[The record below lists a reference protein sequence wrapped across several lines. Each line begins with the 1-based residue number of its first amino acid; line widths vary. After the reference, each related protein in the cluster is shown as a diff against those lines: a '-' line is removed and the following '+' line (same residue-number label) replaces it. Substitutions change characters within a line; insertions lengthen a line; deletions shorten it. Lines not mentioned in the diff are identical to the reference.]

1 MSTIYDNM
9 GNGSEDKSAL
19 DEVFGR
25 SANKYEEPV
34 VIKNAG
40 PEMPVQEVIETS
52 PSDLREYRQQIDT
65 AKKALNLV
73 DDVVLKS
80 YLKRLDSMDIAS
92 MPEAEGVDSCIV
104 LFKINRMVYEEDE
117 FATDKFISA
126 ISSMSFA
133 DCSVFLV
140 IDGYRDKTDFY
151 LGVKNN
157 DPKRTTASVADTF
170 KSSLVGQFPGIDI
183 EDCSIVEKGKKSSL
197 QEQVLRRISNASSLS
212 SYVGI
217 PAFKDED
224 GKYDNKNYVQGT
236 EKLAQ
241 AMQGKRYT
249 AIILASNLTTDVVT
263 EIRNGYETIYSQLSP
278 MSTQQLA
285 YSTNESLANAI
296 NRSKGVTQGKTKTQ
310 TIGESYTNGTSNSH
324 SKSDSETK
332 KSKIAVGSSV
342 LGGFLAAVGTGLRI
356 TDAGA
361 AIGLPLMAAGGAMS
375 AFGAAGKSKTSGTT
389 DTYGTS
395 QSDTENRSMSDAES
409 HSETFTDSLGKTA
422 TIGSSKN
429 YTLTIHNKH
438 IEELMKRIDQELE
451 RISMSEST
459 GLWSVASYFFSYD
472 NDFASAESASTIFKS
487 IMQGEE
493 SGVETSAI
501 NSWIDNSQKM
511 KMLTNSVCH
520 LSHPVFRNNLT
531 VNGENIKVEN
541 SSLLSSK
548 ELAMLL
554 SLPHKSVPGFPVV
567 EHVSLA
573 KEVIRNNESLMKRE
587 VSLGCIFDLGKA
599 YTENRVKLDVKSL
612 TQHVFVT
619 GSTGCGKSETIY
631 KLINE
636 TKQVGTKFLVIE
648 PAKGEYKN
656 VFGDVNV
663 FGTNPLIMPLL
674 RINPFSFPAGVH
686 VLEHIDR
693 LTEIFNV
700 CWPMYSAMPAVLK
713 KAMLD
718 AYESCGWDLRLSV
731 NRLSQGEDVYPSFL
745 DLFLSLEK
753 VITES
758 AYSEEVKSNYSGAL
772 LTRVESLTNG
782 LNGEIF
788 SVNELSNMVLFD
800 ENCIIDLSRVG
811 SQETKS
817 LIMGILIMR
826 LSEYRM
832 TGANTPNSAL
842 KHLTVLEEAHN
853 ILKRVST
860 EQSQEGSNMAGKSV
874 EMITN
879 AIAEMRTYG
888 EGFVIVDQSPT
899 SVDKAAI
906 KNTNTKIVMRLPD
919 EDDRKVSGKAA
930 GMNDKQIDEIAKL
943 PTGVAVVYQN
953 DWVSPV
959 LCKIDRMEDSRVI
972 FNEQKDSI
980 LELNSENDIKNII
993 EFLLAGQTENTQK
1006 AFDVIQ
1012 IEKSVR
1018 AFYMPSKVRMALLDT
1033 IEEYKRNNN
1042 TSLWNSVS
1050 IYDLSSL
1057 LTDLLGIRKEF
1068 GKCVKQYYQSKELNK
1083 KLTDLVKTRV
1093 PLDYVSCRYCL
1104 KCLFADFSLHSSAN
1118 KKMAEE
1124 WLINNSKWLNLIF
1137 DKDEYGI

>member
-9 GNGSEDKSAL
+9 GNDSEDKSAL

-40 PEMPVQEVIETS
+40 PEMPVQKVLETS
-52 PSDLREYRQQIDT
+52 PSDLCEYRQQIDM
-65 AKKALNLV
+65 AKNALNLV
-73 DDVVLKS
+73 DDIVLKS

-92 MPEAEGVDSCIV
+92 MPEAEGVDSSIV

-170 KSSLVGQFPGIDI
+170 KSSLMGQFPGIDI

-310 TIGESYTNGTSNSH
+310 TIGESHTNGTSNSH

-342 LGGFLAAVGTGLRI
+342 LGGVLAAVGTGLTI
-356 TDAGA
+356 TGAGA

-375 AFGAAGKSKTSGTT
+375 AVGAAGKSKTSGTT

-520 LSHPVFRNNLT
+520 LSHPVFWNNLT

-674 RINPFSFPAGVH
+674 RINPFSFPTGVH

-731 NRLSQGEDVYPSFL
+731 NRLSRGEDVYPSFL

-959 LCKIDRMEDSRVI
+959 LCKIDRMENSRVI

-980 LELNSENDIKNII
+980 LELNSENDINYII

-1006 AFDVIQ
+1006 AFDIIQ

-1018 AFYMPSKVRMALLDT
+1018 AFNMPSKVRMALLDT
-1033 IEEYKRNNN
+1033 IEEYKKNNYI
-1042 TSLWNSVS
+1042 SLWNSVS

-1068 GKCVKQYYQSKELNK
+1068 EKCVRQYCQSKELNK

-1124 WLINNSKWLNLIF
+1124 WLINNSK
-1137 DKDEYGI
+1137 

>member
-40 PEMPVQEVIETS
+40 PEMPVQKVLETS
-52 PSDLREYRQQIDT
+52 PSDLCEYRQQIDM
-65 AKKALNLV
+65 AKNALNLV

-92 MPEAEGVDSCIV
+92 MPEAEGVDSSIV

-183 EDCSIVEKGKKSSL
+183 DDCSIVEKGKKSSL

-310 TIGESYTNGTSNSH
+310 TIGESHTNGTSNSH

-342 LGGFLAAVGTGLRI
+342 LGGVLAAVGTGLTI
-356 TDAGA
+356 TGAGA

-375 AFGAAGKSKTSGTT
+375 AVGAAGKSKTSGTT

-520 LSHPVFRNNLT
+520 LSHPVFWNNLT

-599 YTENRVKLDVKSL
+599 YIENRVKLDVKSL

-674 RINPFSFPAGVH
+674 RINPFSFPTGVH

-1057 LTDLLGIRKEF
+1057 LADLLGIRKEF

-1124 WLINNSKWLNLIF
+1124 WLINNSK
-1137 DKDEYGI
+1137 

>member
-9 GNGSEDKSAL
+9 GNGSEDKPAL

-40 PEMPVQEVIETS
+40 PEMPVQKVIETS

-65 AKKALNLV
+65 AKNALNLV

-92 MPEAEGVDSCIV
+92 MPEAEGVDSSIV

-183 EDCSIVEKGKKSSL
+183 DDCSIVEKGKKSSL

-310 TIGESYTNGTSNSH
+310 TIGESHTNGTSNSH

-342 LGGFLAAVGTGLRI
+342 LGGVLAAVGTGLTI
-356 TDAGA
+356 TGAGA

-375 AFGAAGKSKTSGTT
+375 AVGAAGKSKTSGTT

-520 LSHPVFRNNLT
+520 LSHPVFWNNLT

-636 TKQVGTKFLVIE
+636 TKQVGAKFLVIE

-674 RINPFSFPAGVH
+674 RINPFSFPTGVH

-731 NRLSQGEDVYPSFL
+731 NRLSRGEDVYPSFL

-959 LCKIDRMEDSRVI
+959 LCKIDRMENSRVI

-980 LELNSENDIKNII
+980 LELNSENDINYII

-1006 AFDVIQ
+1006 AFDIIQ

-1018 AFYMPSKVRMALLDT
+1018 AFNMPSKVRMALLDT
-1033 IEEYKRNNN
+1033 IEEYKKNNHI
-1042 TSLWNSVS
+1042 SLWNSVS

-1068 GKCVKQYYQSKELNK
+1068 EKCVRQYCQSKELNK

-1124 WLINNSKWLNLIF
+1124 WLINNSK
-1137 DKDEYGI
+1137 

>member
-25 SANKYEEPV
+25 SADKYEE
-34 VIKNAG
+34 IKNAG
-40 PEMPVQEVIETS
+40 PEMPVQKVIETS

-65 AKKALNLV
+65 AKNALNLV

-92 MPEAEGVDSCIV
+92 MPEAEGVDYSIV

-183 EDCSIVEKGKKSSL
+183 DDCSIVEKGKKSSL

-278 MSTQQLA
+278 MSMQQLA

-310 TIGESYTNGTSNSH
+310 TIGESHTNGTSNSH

-342 LGGFLAAVGTGLRI
+342 LGVFLAAVGTGLTI
-356 TDAGA
+356 TGAGA
-361 AIGLPLMAAGGAMS
+361 AIGLPLVAAGGAMS
-375 AFGAAGKSKTSGTT
+375 AAGAAGKSKTSGTT

-472 NDFASAESASTIFKS
+472 NDFASAESAATIFKS

-511 KMLTNSVCH
+511 KMLTSSVCH

-587 VSLGCIFDLGKA
+587 VSLGCIYDLGKA

-674 RINPFSFPAGVH
+674 RINPFSFPTGVH

-731 NRLSQGEDVYPSFL
+731 NRLSRGEDVYPSFL

-788 SVNELSNMVLFD
+788 SVNELSNKVLFD

-832 TGANTPNSAL
+832 TGAITPNSAL

-959 LCKIDRMEDSRVI
+959 LCKIDRMENSRVI

-980 LELNSENDIKNII
+980 LELNSENDINYII
-993 EFLLAGQTENTQK
+993 EFLLAGQTENTQN

-1018 AFYMPSKVRMALLDT
+1018 AFNMPSKVRMALLDT
-1033 IEEYKRNNN
+1033 IEEYKKNNHI
-1042 TSLWNSVS
+1042 SLWNSVS

-1068 GKCVKQYYQSKELNK
+1068 EKCVRQYCQSKELNK

-1104 KCLFADFSLHSSAN
+1104 KCLFADFSLHTSAN
-1118 KKMAEE
+1118 KKIAEE
-1124 WLINNSKWLNLIF
+1124 WLINNSK
-1137 DKDEYGI
+1137 

>member
-40 PEMPVQEVIETS
+40 PEMPVQKVLETS
-52 PSDLREYRQQIDT
+52 PSDLCEYRQQIDM
-65 AKKALNLV
+65 AKNALNLV

-92 MPEAEGVDSCIV
+92 MPEAEGVDSSIV

-151 LGVKNN
+151 MGVKNN
-157 DPKRTTASVADTF
+157 DSKRTTVSVADTF

-183 EDCSIVEKGKKSSL
+183 EDCSIIDRGKNSSL

-278 MSTQQLA
+278 MATQQLA

-310 TIGESYTNGTSNSH
+310 TIGESHTNGTSSSH
-324 SKSDSETK
+324 GKSDSVTK
-332 KSKIAVGSSV
+332 KSKTAVGCSV
-342 LGGFLAAVGTGLRI
+342 LGGVLSAVGLGLSATG
-356 TDAGA
+356 AGT
-361 AIGLPLMAAGGAMS
+361 AIGIPLMAAGGVMS
-375 AFGAAGKSKTSGTT
+375 AVGATGKSKTSGTT

-520 LSHPVFRNNLT
+520 LSHPVFWNNLT
-531 VNGENIKVEN
+531 VNSENIKVEN

-674 RINPFSFPAGVH
+674 RINPFSFPTGVH

-731 NRLSQGEDVYPSFL
+731 NRLSRGEDVYPSFL

-959 LCKIDRMEDSRVI
+959 LCKIDRMENSRVI

-980 LELNSENDIKNII
+980 LELNSENDINYII

-1006 AFDVIQ
+1006 AFDIIQ

-1018 AFYMPSKVRMALLDT
+1018 AFNMPSKVRMALLDT
-1033 IEEYKRNNN
+1033 IEEYKKNNHI
-1042 TSLWNSVS
+1042 SLWNSVS

-1068 GKCVKQYYQSKELNK
+1068 EKCVRQYCQSKELNK

-1124 WLINNSKWLNLIF
+1124 WLINNSK
-1137 DKDEYGI
+1137 

>member
-9 GNGSEDKSAL
+9 GNDSEDKSAL

-40 PEMPVQEVIETS
+40 PEMPVQKVLETS
-52 PSDLREYRQQIDT
+52 PSDLCEYRQQIDM
-65 AKKALNLV
+65 AKNALNLV

-92 MPEAEGVDSCIV
+92 MPEAEGVDSSIV

-170 KSSLVGQFPGIDI
+170 KSSLMGQFPGIDI

-310 TIGESYTNGTSNSH
+310 TIGESHTNGTSNSH

-342 LGGFLAAVGTGLRI
+342 LGGVLAAVGTGLTI
-356 TDAGA
+356 TGAGA

-375 AFGAAGKSKTSGTT
+375 AVGAAGKSKTSGTT

-520 LSHPVFRNNLT
+520 LSHPVFWNNLT

-674 RINPFSFPAGVH
+674 RINPFSFPTGVH

-731 NRLSQGEDVYPSFL
+731 NRLSRGEDVYPSFL

-788 SVNELSNMVLFD
+788 SVNELSNIVLFD

-959 LCKIDRMEDSRVI
+959 LCKIDRMENSRVI

-980 LELNSENDIKNII
+980 LELNSENDINYII

-1006 AFDVIQ
+1006 AFDIIQ

-1018 AFYMPSKVRMALLDT
+1018 AFNMPSKVRMALLDT
-1033 IEEYKRNNN
+1033 IEEYKKNNYI
-1042 TSLWNSVS
+1042 SLWNSVS

-1068 GKCVKQYYQSKELNK
+1068 EKCVRQYCQSKELNK

-1124 WLINNSKWLNLIF
+1124 WLINNSK
-1137 DKDEYGI
+1137 

>member
-9 GNGSEDKSAL
+9 GNDSEDKSAL

-40 PEMPVQEVIETS
+40 PEMPVQKVLETS
-52 PSDLREYRQQIDT
+52 PSDLCEYRQQIDM
-65 AKKALNLV
+65 AKNALNLV

-92 MPEAEGVDSCIV
+92 MPEAEGVDSSIV

-170 KSSLVGQFPGIDI
+170 KSSLMGQFPGIDI

-310 TIGESYTNGTSNSH
+310 TIGESHTNGTSNSH

-342 LGGFLAAVGTGLRI
+342 LGGVLAAVGTRLTI
-356 TDAGA
+356 TGAGA

-375 AFGAAGKSKTSGTT
+375 AVGAAGKSKTSGTT

-520 LSHPVFRNNLT
+520 LSHPVFWNNLT

-674 RINPFSFPAGVH
+674 RINPFSFPTGVH

-731 NRLSQGEDVYPSFL
+731 NRLSRGEDVYPSFL

-959 LCKIDRMEDSRVI
+959 LCKIDRMENSRVI

-980 LELNSENDIKNII
+980 LELNSENDINYII

-1006 AFDVIQ
+1006 AFDIIQ

-1018 AFYMPSKVRMALLDT
+1018 AFNMPSKVRMALLDT
-1033 IEEYKRNNN
+1033 IEEYKKNNYI
-1042 TSLWNSVS
+1042 SLWNSVS

-1068 GKCVKQYYQSKELNK
+1068 EKCVRQYCQSKELNK

-1104 KCLFADFSLHSSAN
+1104 KCLF
-1118 KKMAEE
+1118 
-1124 WLINNSKWLNLIF
+1124 
-1137 DKDEYGI
+1137 

>member
-9 GNGSEDKSAL
+9 GNGSEDKYAL

-40 PEMPVQEVIETS
+40 PEMPVQKVLETS
-52 PSDLREYRQQIDT
+52 PSDLCEYRQQIDM
-65 AKKALNLV
+65 AKNALNLV

-92 MPEAEGVDSCIV
+92 MPEAEGVDSSIV

-183 EDCSIVEKGKKSSL
+183 DDCSIVEKGKKSSL

-285 YSTNESLANAI
+285 YSTNESLANAF

-310 TIGESYTNGTSNSH
+310 TIGESHTNGTSNSH

-342 LGGFLAAVGTGLRI
+342 LGGVLAAVGTGLTI
-356 TDAGA
+356 TGAGA

-375 AFGAAGKSKTSGTT
+375 AVGAAGKSKTSGTT

-520 LSHPVFRNNLT
+520 LSHPVFWNNLT

-674 RINPFSFPAGVH
+674 RINPFSFPTGVH

-718 AYESCGWDLRLSV
+718 AYESCGWNLRLSV
-731 NRLSQGEDVYPSFL
+731 NRLSRGEDVYPSFL

-758 AYSEEVKSNYSGAL
+758 AYSEEVKSNYAGAL

-959 LCKIDRMEDSRVI
+959 LCKIDRMENSRVI

-980 LELNSENDIKNII
+980 LELNSENDINYII

-1006 AFDVIQ
+1006 AFDIIQ

-1018 AFYMPSKVRMALLDT
+1018 AFNMPSKVRMALLDT
-1033 IEEYKRNNN
+1033 IEEYKKNNHI
-1042 TSLWNSVS
+1042 SLWNSVS

-1068 GKCVKQYYQSKELNK
+1068 EKCVRQYCQSKELNK

-1124 WLINNSKWLNLIF
+1124 WLINNSK
-1137 DKDEYGI
+1137 

>member
-25 SANKYEEPV
+25 SADKYEE
-34 VIKNAG
+34 IKNAG
-40 PEMPVQEVIETS
+40 PEMPVQQVIETS

-65 AKKALNLV
+65 AKNALNLV

-80 YLKRLDSMDIAS
+80 YLKRLDSMDIVS
-92 MPEAEGVDSCIV
+92 MPKAEGVDYSIV

-183 EDCSIVEKGKKSSL
+183 DDCSIVEKGKKSSL

-278 MSTQQLA
+278 MATQQLA

-310 TIGESYTNGTSNSH
+310 TIGESHTNGTSNSH

-342 LGGFLAAVGTGLRI
+342 LGGVLAAVGTGLTI
-356 TDAGA
+356 TGAGA
-361 AIGLPLMAAGGAMS
+361 AIGIPLMAAGGAMS
-375 AFGAAGKSKTSGTT
+375 AVSAAGKSKTSGTT

-472 NDFASAESASTIFKS
+472 NDFASAESAATIFKS

-501 NSWIDNSQKM
+501 NSWIDNSQKV
-511 KMLTNSVCH
+511 KMLTNSVCR
-520 LSHPVFRNNLT
+520 LSHPVFTNNLT
-531 VNGENIKVEN
+531 VNGESIMVEN

-573 KEVIRNNESLMKRE
+573 KEVIRNNESVMKRE
-587 VSLGCIFDLGKA
+587 VSLGCIFDLGKVH
-599 YTENRVKLDVKSL
+599 TENHVKLDVKSL

-674 RINPFSFPAGVH
+674 RINPFSFPTGVH

-959 LCKIDRMEDSRVI
+959 LCKIDRMENSRVI

-980 LELNSENDIKNII
+980 LELNSENDINYII

-1006 AFDVIQ
+1006 AFDIIQ

-1018 AFYMPSKVRMALLDT
+1018 AFNMPSKVRMALLDT
-1033 IEEYKRNNN
+1033 IEEYKKNNHI
-1042 TSLWNSVS
+1042 SLWNSVS

-1068 GKCVKQYYQSKELNK
+1068 EKCVRQYCQSKELNK
-1083 KLTDLVKTRV
+1083 KLIDLVKTRV

-1124 WLINNSKWLNLIF
+1124 WLINNSK
-1137 DKDEYGI
+1137 

>member
-40 PEMPVQEVIETS
+40 SEMPVQKVIETS

-65 AKKALNLV
+65 AKNALNLV
-73 DDVVLKS
+73 DDVVFKS

-92 MPEAEGVDSCIV
+92 MPEAEGVDSSIV

-151 LGVKNN
+151 FGVKNN

-170 KSSLVGQFPGIDI
+170 KSSLVGQFPGINID
-183 EDCSIVEKGKKSSL
+183 DCSIVEKGKKSSL

-278 MSTQQLA
+278 MATQQLA

-310 TIGESYTNGTSNSH
+310 TIGESHTNGTSSSH

-332 KSKIAVGSSV
+332 KSKTAVGCSV
-342 LGGFLAAVGTGLRI
+342 LGGVLSAVGFGLSATG
-356 TDAGA
+356 AGA
-361 AIGLPLMAAGGAMS
+361 AIGIPLMAACGAMS
-375 AFGAAGKSKTSGTT
+375 TVGATGKSKTSGTT

-395 QSDTENRSMSDAES
+395 QSDTENRSTSDAES

-472 NDFASAESASTIFKS
+472 NDFASAESAATIFKS

-501 NSWIDNSQKM
+501 NSWIDNSQNVK
-511 KMLTNSVCH
+511 KLTNSVCH

-573 KEVIRNNESLMKRE
+573 KEVIRNNENVMKRE
-587 VSLGCIFDLGKA
+587 VSLGCIFDLGKVH
-599 YTENRVKLDVKSL
+599 TENHVKLDVKSL

-636 TKQVGTKFLVIE
+636 TKQVGAKFLVIE

-674 RINPFSFPAGVH
+674 RINPFSFPTGVH

-959 LCKIDRMEDSRVI
+959 LCKIDRMEGSRVI

-1018 AFYMPSKVRMALLDT
+1018 AFNMPSKVRMALLDT
-1033 IEEYKRNNN
+1033 IEEYKKNNN
-1042 TSLWNSVS
+1042 ISLWNSVS

-1057 LTDLLGIRKEF
+1057 LTELLDIRKEF
-1068 GKCVKQYYQSKELNK
+1068 EKCVRQYSQSKELNK

-1124 WLINNSKWLNLIF
+1124 WLINNSK
-1137 DKDEYGI
+1137 

>member
-9 GNGSEDKSAL
+9 GNDSEDKFAL

-40 PEMPVQEVIETS
+40 PEMPVQKVIETS
-52 PSDLREYRQQIDT
+52 PSDLCEYRQQIDM
-65 AKKALNLV
+65 AKNALNLV

-92 MPEAEGVDSCIV
+92 MPEAEGVDSSIV

-170 KSSLVGQFPGIDI
+170 KSSLMGQFPGIDI

-310 TIGESYTNGTSNSH
+310 TIGESHTNGTSNSH

-342 LGGFLAAVGTGLRI
+342 LGGVLAAVGTGLTI
-356 TDAGA
+356 TGAGA

-375 AFGAAGKSKTSGTT
+375 AVGAAGKSKTSGTT

-409 HSETFTDSLGKTA
+409 HSETFTDLLGKTA

-520 LSHPVFRNNLT
+520 LSHPVFWNNLT

-674 RINPFSFPAGVH
+674 RINPFSFPTGVH

-731 NRLSQGEDVYPSFL
+731 NRLSRGEDVYPSFL

-959 LCKIDRMEDSRVI
+959 LCKIDRMENSRVI

-980 LELNSENDIKNII
+980 LELNSENDINYII

-1006 AFDVIQ
+1006 AFDIIQ

-1018 AFYMPSKVRMALLDT
+1018 AFNMPSKVRMALLDT
-1033 IEEYKRNNN
+1033 IEEYKKNNYI
-1042 TSLWNSVS
+1042 SLWNSVS

-1068 GKCVKQYYQSKELNK
+1068 EKCVRQYCQSKELNK

-1124 WLINNSKWLNLIF
+1124 WLINNSK
-1137 DKDEYGI
+1137 

>member
-65 AKKALNLV
+65 AKKTLNLV

-92 MPEAEGVDSCIV
+92 MPEAEGVGSSIV

-183 EDCSIVEKGKKSSL
+183 ENCSIVEKGKKSSL

-217 PAFKDED
+217 PAYKDED

-241 AMQGKRYT
+241 AMLGKRYT

-310 TIGESYTNGTSNSH
+310 TIGESHTNGTSNSH

-332 KSKIAVGSSV
+332 KSKTAVGCSV
-342 LGGFLAAVGTGLRI
+342 LGGVLSVVGLGLSATG
-356 TDAGA
+356 AGA
-361 AIGLPLMAAGGAMS
+361 AIGIPLMAAGGAMS
-375 AFGAAGKSKTSGTT
+375 AVGATGKSKTSGTT

-451 RISMSEST
+451 RISISEST

-472 NDFASAESASTIFKS
+472 NDFASAESAATIFKS

-674 RINPFSFPAGVH
+674 RINPFSFPTGVH

-731 NRLSQGEDVYPSFL
+731 NRLSRGEDVYPSFL

-930 GMNDKQIDEIAKL
+930 GMNDKQIAEIAKL

-959 LCKIDRMEDSRVI
+959 LCKIDRMENSRVI

-980 LELNSENDIKNII
+980 LELNSENDINYII

-1006 AFDVIQ
+1006 AFDIIQ

-1018 AFYMPSKVRMALLDT
+1018 AFNMPSKVRMALLDT
-1033 IEEYKRNNN
+1033 IEEYKKNNHI
-1042 TSLWNSVS
+1042 SLWNSVS

-1068 GKCVKQYYQSKELNK
+1068 EKCVRQYCQSKELNK

-1124 WLINNSKWLNLIF
+1124 WLINNSK
-1137 DKDEYGI
+1137 

>member
-9 GNGSEDKSAL
+9 GNGSEDKFAL

-40 PEMPVQEVIETS
+40 SEMPVQKVIETS

-65 AKKALNLV
+65 AKNALNLV

-92 MPEAEGVDSCIV
+92 MPEAEGVDSSIV

-183 EDCSIVEKGKKSSL
+183 DDCSIVEKGKKSSL

-310 TIGESYTNGTSNSH
+310 TIGESHTNGTSNSH

-342 LGGFLAAVGTGLRI
+342 LGGVLAAVGTGLTI
-356 TDAGA
+356 TGAGA

-375 AFGAAGKSKTSGTT
+375 AVGAAGKSKTSGTT

-520 LSHPVFRNNLT
+520 LSHPVFWNNLT

-573 KEVIRNNESLMKRE
+573 KEVIRNNESVMKRE
-587 VSLGCIFDLGKA
+587 VSLGCIFDLGKVHI
-599 YTENRVKLDVKSL
+599 ENHVKLDVKSL

-636 TKQVGTKFLVIE
+636 TKQVGAKFLVIE

-674 RINPFSFPAGVH
+674 RINPFSFPTGVH

-959 LCKIDRMEDSRVI
+959 LCKIDRMEGSRVI

-1018 AFYMPSKVRMALLDT
+1018 AFNMPSKVRMALLDT
-1033 IEEYKRNNN
+1033 IEEYKKNNN
-1042 TSLWNSVS
+1042 ISLWNSVS

-1057 LTDLLGIRKEF
+1057 LTELLDIRKEF
-1068 GKCVKQYYQSKELNK
+1068 EKCVRQYSQSKELNK

-1118 KKMAEE
+1118 KKIAEE
-1124 WLINNSKWLNLIF
+1124 WLINNSK
-1137 DKDEYGI
+1137 

>member
-1 MSTIYDNM
+1 
-9 GNGSEDKSAL
+9 
-19 DEVFGR
+19 
-25 SANKYEEPV
+25 
-34 VIKNAG
+34 
-40 PEMPVQEVIETS
+40 
-52 PSDLREYRQQIDT
+52 
-65 AKKALNLV
+65 
-73 DDVVLKS
+73 
-80 YLKRLDSMDIAS
+80 
-92 MPEAEGVDSCIV
+92 
-104 LFKINRMVYEEDE
+104 
-117 FATDKFISA
+117 
-126 ISSMSFA
+126 
-133 DCSVFLV
+133 
-140 IDGYRDKTDFY
+140 
-151 LGVKNN
+151 
-157 DPKRTTASVADTF
+157 
-170 KSSLVGQFPGIDI
+170 
-183 EDCSIVEKGKKSSL
+183 
-197 QEQVLRRISNASSLS
+197 
-212 SYVGI
+212 
-217 PAFKDED
+217 
-224 GKYDNKNYVQGT
+224 
-236 EKLAQ
+236 
-241 AMQGKRYT
+241 
-249 AIILASNLTTDVVT
+249 
-263 EIRNGYETIYSQLSP
+263 
-278 MSTQQLA
+278 
-285 YSTNESLANAI
+285 
-296 NRSKGVTQGKTKTQ
+296 
-310 TIGESYTNGTSNSH
+310 
-324 SKSDSETK
+324 
-332 KSKIAVGSSV
+332 
-342 LGGFLAAVGTGLRI
+342 
-356 TDAGA
+356 
-361 AIGLPLMAAGGAMS
+361 
-375 AFGAAGKSKTSGTT
+375 
-389 DTYGTS
+389 
-395 QSDTENRSMSDAES
+395 MSDAES

-511 KMLTNSVCH
+511 KMLTNSVCR
-520 LSHPVFRNNLT
+520 LSHPVFTNNLT
-531 VNGENIKVEN
+531 VNGESIMVEN

-573 KEVIRNNESLMKRE
+573 KEVIRNNESVMKRE
-587 VSLGCIFDLGKA
+587 VSLGCIFDLGKVH
-599 YTENRVKLDVKSL
+599 TENHVKLDVKSL

-674 RINPFSFPAGVH
+674 RINPFSFPTGVH

-731 NRLSQGEDVYPSFL
+731 NRLSRGEDVYPSFL

-959 LCKIDRMEDSRVI
+959 LCKIDRMENSRVI

-980 LELNSENDIKNII
+980 LELNSENDINYII

-1006 AFDVIQ
+1006 AFDIIQ

-1018 AFYMPSKVRMALLDT
+1018 AFNMPSKVRMALLYT
-1033 IEEYKRNNN
+1033 IEEYKKNNHI
-1042 TSLWNSVS
+1042 SLWNSVS

-1068 GKCVKQYYQSKELNK
+1068 EKCVRQYCQSKELNN

-1124 WLINNSKWLNLIF
+1124 WLINNSK
-1137 DKDEYGI
+1137 

>member
-92 MPEAEGVDSCIV
+92 MPEVEGVDSSIV

-183 EDCSIVEKGKKSSL
+183 DDCSIVEKGKKSSL

-296 NRSKGVTQGKTKTQ
+296 NRSKGVTQGKTKTH
-310 TIGESYTNGTSNSH
+310 TIGESHTNGTSNSH

-342 LGGFLAAVGTGLRI
+342 LGGVLAAVGTGLTI
-356 TDAGA
+356 TGAGA

-375 AFGAAGKSKTSGTT
+375 AVGAAGKSKTSGTT

-520 LSHPVFRNNLT
+520 LSHPVFWNNLT

-548 ELAMLL
+548 ELAILL
-554 SLPHKSVPGFPVV
+554 SLPRKSVPGFPVV

-599 YTENRVKLDVKSL
+599 YIENRVKLDVKSL

-674 RINPFSFPAGVH
+674 RINPFSFPTGVH

-959 LCKIDRMEDSRVI
+959 LCKIDRMENSRVI

-1018 AFYMPSKVRMALLDT
+1018 AFYMPLKVRMALLDT
-1033 IEEYKRNNN
+1033 IEEYKKNNHI
-1042 TSLWNSVS
+1042 SLWNSVS

-1068 GKCVKQYYQSKELNK
+1068 EKCVRQYCQSKELNK
-1083 KLTDLVKTRV
+1083 KLTDLVKTKV

-1118 KKMAEE
+1118 KKMAKE
-1124 WLINNSKWLNLIF
+1124 WLINNSK
-1137 DKDEYGI
+1137 

>member
-9 GNGSEDKSAL
+9 GNDSEDKSAL

-40 PEMPVQEVIETS
+40 PEMPVQKVLETS
-52 PSDLREYRQQIDT
+52 PSDLCEYRQQIDM
-65 AKKALNLV
+65 AKNALNLV

-92 MPEAEGVDSCIV
+92 MPEAEGVDSSIV

-170 KSSLVGQFPGIDI
+170 KSSLMGQFPGIDI

-285 YSTNESLANAI
+285 YSTNEFLANAI

-310 TIGESYTNGTSNSH
+310 TIGESHTNGTSNSH

-342 LGGFLAAVGTGLRI
+342 LGGVLAAVGTGLTI
-356 TDAGA
+356 TGAGA

-375 AFGAAGKSKTSGTT
+375 AVGAAGKSKTSGTT

-395 QSDTENRSMSDAES
+395 QSDTENRSMSDAKS

-520 LSHPVFRNNLT
+520 LSHPVFWNNLT

-674 RINPFSFPAGVH
+674 RINPFSFPTGVH

-731 NRLSQGEDVYPSFL
+731 NRLSRGEDVYPSFL

-788 SVNELSNMVLFD
+788 SVNELSNIVLFD

-959 LCKIDRMEDSRVI
+959 LCKIDRMENSRVI

-980 LELNSENDIKNII
+980 LELNSENDINYII

-1006 AFDVIQ
+1006 AFDIIQ

-1018 AFYMPSKVRMALLDT
+1018 AFNMPSKVRMALLDT
-1033 IEEYKRNNN
+1033 IEEYKKNNYI
-1042 TSLWNSVS
+1042 SLWNSVS

-1068 GKCVKQYYQSKELNK
+1068 EKCVRQYCQSKELNK

-1124 WLINNSKWLNLIF
+1124 WLINNSK
-1137 DKDEYGI
+1137 

>member
-40 PEMPVQEVIETS
+40 PEMPVQKVIETS

-65 AKKALNLV
+65 AKNALNLV

-92 MPEAEGVDSCIV
+92 MPEAEGVDSSIV

-151 LGVKNN
+151 MGVKNN
-157 DPKRTTASVADTF
+157 DSKRTTVSVADTF

-183 EDCSIVEKGKKSSL
+183 EDCSIIDRGKNSSL

-278 MSTQQLA
+278 MATQQLA

-310 TIGESYTNGTSNSH
+310 TIGESHTNGTSSSH
-324 SKSDSETK
+324 GKSDSETK
-332 KSKIAVGSSV
+332 KSKTAVGCSV
-342 LGGFLAAVGTGLRI
+342 LGGMLSAVGFGLSATG
-356 TDAGA
+356 AGA
-361 AIGLPLMAAGGAMS
+361 AIGIPLMAAGGVMS
-375 AFGAAGKSKTSGTT
+375 AVGATGKSKTSGTT

-520 LSHPVFRNNLT
+520 LSHPVFWNNLT

-674 RINPFSFPAGVH
+674 RINPFSFPTGVH

-731 NRLSQGEDVYPSFL
+731 NRLSRGEDVYPSFL

-959 LCKIDRMEDSRVI
+959 LCKIERMENSRVI

-980 LELNSENDIKNII
+980 LELNSENDINYII

-1006 AFDVIQ
+1006 AFDIIQ

-1018 AFYMPSKVRMALLDT
+1018 AFNMPSKVRMALLDT
-1033 IEEYKRNNN
+1033 IEEYKKNNHI
-1042 TSLWNSVS
+1042 SLWNSVS

-1068 GKCVKQYYQSKELNK
+1068 EKCVRQYCQSKELNK

-1124 WLINNSKWLNLIF
+1124 WLINNSK
-1137 DKDEYGI
+1137 

>member
-40 PEMPVQEVIETS
+40 PEMPVQKVLETS

-65 AKKALNLV
+65 AKNALNLV

-92 MPEAEGVDSCIV
+92 MPEAEGVDSSIV

-183 EDCSIVEKGKKSSL
+183 DDCSIVEKGKKSSL

-296 NRSKGVTQGKTKTQ
+296 NRSKGVTQGKTKTH
-310 TIGESYTNGTSNSH
+310 TIGESHTNGTSNSH
-324 SKSDSETK
+324 TKSDSETK
-332 KSKIAVGSSV
+332 ESKIAVGSSV
-342 LGGFLAAVGTGLRI
+342 LGGFLAAVGTGLTI
-356 TDAGA
+356 TGAGA

-375 AFGAAGKSKTSGTT
+375 AVGAAGKSKTSGTT

-520 LSHPVFRNNLT
+520 LSHPVFWNNLT

-674 RINPFSFPAGVH
+674 RINPFSFPTGVH

-959 LCKIDRMEDSRVI
+959 LCKIDRMENSRVI

-980 LELNSENDIKNII
+980 LELNSENDINYII

-1006 AFDVIQ
+1006 AFDIIQ

-1018 AFYMPSKVRMALLDT
+1018 AFNMPSKVRMALLDT
-1033 IEEYKRNNN
+1033 IEEYKKNNHI
-1042 TSLWNSVS
+1042 SLWNSVS

-1057 LTDLLGIRKEF
+1057 FADLLGIRKEF
-1068 GKCVKQYYQSKELNK
+1068 EKCVRQYCQSKELNK

-1124 WLINNSKWLNLIF
+1124 WLINNSK
-1137 DKDEYGI
+1137 

>member
-40 PEMPVQEVIETS
+40 SEMPVQKVIETS
-52 PSDLREYRQQIDT
+52 PSDLREYRQQIDM
-65 AKKALNLV
+65 AKNALNLV

-92 MPEAEGVDSCIV
+92 MPEAEGVDSSIV

-183 EDCSIVEKGKKSSL
+183 DDCSIVEKGKKSSL

-310 TIGESYTNGTSNSH
+310 TIGESHTNGTSNSH

-332 KSKIAVGSSV
+332 KSKTAVGCSV
-342 LGGFLAAVGTGLRI
+342 LGGVLAAVGTGLTI
-356 TDAGA
+356 TGTGA
-361 AIGLPLMAAGGAMS
+361 AIGIPLMAAGGAMS
-375 AFGAAGKSKTSGTT
+375 AVGATGKSKTSGTT

-472 NDFASAESASTIFKS
+472 NDFASAESAATIFKS

-520 LSHPVFRNNLT
+520 LSHPVFWNNLT

-573 KEVIRNNESLMKRE
+573 KEVIHNNESLMKRE

-674 RINPFSFPAGVH
+674 RINPFSFPTGVH

-731 NRLSQGEDVYPSFL
+731 NRLSRGEDVYPSFL

-993 EFLLAGQTENTQK
+993 EFLLAGQTENTPK

-1018 AFYMPSKVRMALLDT
+1018 AFCMPSKVRMALLDT
-1033 IEEYKRNNN
+1033 IEEYKKNNHI
-1042 TSLWNSVS
+1042 SLWNSVS

-1068 GKCVKQYYQSKELNK
+1068 EKCVKQYYQSKELNK

-1124 WLINNSKWLNLIF
+1124 WLINNSK
-1137 DKDEYGI
+1137 

>member
-310 TIGESYTNGTSNSH
+310 TIGESHTNGTSNSH

-395 QSDTENRSMSDAES
+395 QSDTENRSMSDAKS

-959 LCKIDRMEDSRVI
+959 LCKIDRMENSRVI

-980 LELNSENDIKNII
+980 LELNSENDINYII

-1006 AFDVIQ
+1006 AFDIIQ

-1018 AFYMPSKVRMALLDT
+1018 AFNMPSKVRMALLDT
-1033 IEEYKRNNN
+1033 IEEYKKNNHI
-1042 TSLWNSVS
+1042 SLWNSVS

-1068 GKCVKQYYQSKELNK
+1068 EKCVRQYCQSKELNK

-1124 WLINNSKWLNLIF
+1124 WLINNSK
-1137 DKDEYGI
+1137 

>member
-25 SANKYEEPV
+25 SADKYEE
-34 VIKNAG
+34 IKNAG
-40 PEMPVQEVIETS
+40 PEMPVQKVIETS

-65 AKKALNLV
+65 AKNALNLV

-92 MPEAEGVDSCIV
+92 MPEAEGVDYSIV

-126 ISSMSFA
+126 ISSMSYA

-183 EDCSIVEKGKKSSL
+183 DDCSIVEKGKKSSL

-285 YSTNESLANAI
+285 YSTNESLVNAI
-296 NRSKGVTQGKTKTQ
+296 NRSKGVTQGKTKTH
-310 TIGESYTNGTSNSH
+310 TIGESHTNGTSSSH

-332 KSKIAVGSSV
+332 KSKTAVCCSV
-342 LGGFLAAVGTGLRI
+342 LGGVLAAVGTGLTI
-356 TDAGA
+356 TGAGA

-375 AFGAAGKSKTSGTT
+375 AVGAAGKSKTSGTT

-520 LSHPVFRNNLT
+520 LSHPVFWNNLT

-674 RINPFSFPAGVH
+674 RINPFSFPTGVH

-731 NRLSQGEDVYPSFL
+731 NRLSRGEDVYPSFL

-959 LCKIDRMEDSRVI
+959 LCKIDRMENSRVI

-980 LELNSENDIKNII
+980 LELNSENDINYII

-1006 AFDVIQ
+1006 AFDIIQ

-1018 AFYMPSKVRMALLDT
+1018 AFNMPLKVRMALLDT
-1033 IEEYKRNNN
+1033 IEEYKKNNYI
-1042 TSLWNSVS
+1042 SLWNSVS

-1068 GKCVKQYYQSKELNK
+1068 EKCVRQYCQSKELNK

-1093 PLDYVSCRYCL
+1093 PLDYVSCRYCM

-1124 WLINNSKWLNLIF
+1124 WLINNSK
-1137 DKDEYGI
+1137 

>member
-40 PEMPVQEVIETS
+40 PEMSVQKVIENS

-65 AKKALNLV
+65 AKNALNLV

-92 MPEAEGVDSCIV
+92 MPETEGVDSSIV

-183 EDCSIVEKGKKSSL
+183 DDCSIVEKGKKSSL

-310 TIGESYTNGTSNSH
+310 TIGESHTNGTSNSH

-342 LGGFLAAVGTGLRI
+342 LGGVLAAVGTGLTI
-356 TDAGA
+356 TGAGA

-375 AFGAAGKSKTSGTT
+375 AVGAAGKSKTSGTT

-395 QSDTENRSMSDAES
+395 KSDTENRSMSEAES
-409 HSETFTDSLGKTA
+409 HSETFTDSFGETA

-520 LSHPVFRNNLT
+520 LSHPVFWNNLT

-612 TQHVFVT
+612 TQHVFVM

-631 KLINE
+631 KLISE
-636 TKQVGTKFLVIE
+636 TKQVGAKFLVIE

-663 FGTNPLIMPLL
+663 YGTNPLIMPLL

-919 EDDRKVSGKAA
+919 ENDRKVSGKAA

-943 PTGVAVVYQN
+943 PTEVAVVYQN

-993 EFLLAGQTENTQK
+993 DFLLAGQTENTQK

-1018 AFYMPSKVRMALLDT
+1018 AFYMPSKVRVALLDT

-1068 GKCVKQYYQSKELNK
+1068 GKCVKQYCQSKELNK
-1083 KLTDLVKTRV
+1083 KLIDLVKTRV

-1124 WLINNSKWLNLIF
+1124 WLINNSK
-1137 DKDEYGI
+1137 

>member
-34 VIKNAG
+34 VIKNAA
-40 PEMPVQEVIETS
+40 PEMPVQKVIETS

-65 AKKALNLV
+65 AKNALNLV

-92 MPEAEGVDSCIV
+92 MPEAEGVDSSIV

-183 EDCSIVEKGKKSSL
+183 DDCSIVEKGKKSSL

-263 EIRNGYETIYSQLSP
+263 EIKNGYETIYSQLSP

-310 TIGESYTNGTSNSH
+310 TIGESHTNGTSNSH

-342 LGGFLAAVGTGLRI
+342 LGGVLAAVGTGLTI
-356 TDAGA
+356 TGAGA

-375 AFGAAGKSKTSGTT
+375 AVGAAGKSKTSGTT

-520 LSHPVFRNNLT
+520 LSHPVFWNNLT

-674 RINPFSFPAGVH
+674 RINPFSFPTGVH

-731 NRLSQGEDVYPSFL
+731 NRLSRGEDVYPSFL

-959 LCKIDRMEDSRVI
+959 LCKIDRMENSRVI

-980 LELNSENDIKNII
+980 LELNSKNDINYII

-1006 AFDVIQ
+1006 AFDIIQ

-1018 AFYMPSKVRMALLDT
+1018 AFNMPSKVRMALLDT
-1033 IEEYKRNNN
+1033 IEEYKKNNYI
-1042 TSLWNSVS
+1042 SLWNSVS

-1068 GKCVKQYYQSKELNK
+1068 EKCVRQYCQSKELNK

-1124 WLINNSKWLNLIF
+1124 WLINNSK
-1137 DKDEYGI
+1137 

>member
-310 TIGESYTNGTSNSH
+310 TIGESHTNGTSNSH

-395 QSDTENRSMSDAES
+395 QSDTENRSMSDAKS

-472 NDFASAESASTIFKS
+472 NDFASVESASTIFKS

-731 NRLSQGEDVYPSFL
+731 NRLSRGEDVSPSFL

-959 LCKIDRMEDSRVI
+959 LCKIDRMENSRVI

-980 LELNSENDIKNII
+980 LELNSENDINYII

-1006 AFDVIQ
+1006 AFDIIQ

-1018 AFYMPSKVRMALLDT
+1018 AFNMPSKVRMALLDT
-1033 IEEYKRNNN
+1033 IEEYKKNNYI
-1042 TSLWNSVS
+1042 SLWNSVS

-1068 GKCVKQYYQSKELNK
+1068 EKCVRQYCQSKELNK

-1124 WLINNSKWLNLIF
+1124 WLINNSK
-1137 DKDEYGI
+1137 

>member
-1 MSTIYDNM
+1 M
-9 GNGSEDKSAL
+9 
-19 DEVFGR
+19 
-25 SANKYEEPV
+25 
-34 VIKNAG
+34 
-40 PEMPVQEVIETS
+40 
-52 PSDLREYRQQIDT
+52 
-65 AKKALNLV
+65 
-73 DDVVLKS
+73 
-80 YLKRLDSMDIAS
+80 
-92 MPEAEGVDSCIV
+92 
-104 LFKINRMVYEEDE
+104 
-117 FATDKFISA
+117 
-126 ISSMSFA
+126 
-133 DCSVFLV
+133 
-140 IDGYRDKTDFY
+140 
-151 LGVKNN
+151 
-157 DPKRTTASVADTF
+157 
-170 KSSLVGQFPGIDI
+170 GQFPGIDI
-183 EDCSIVEKGKKSSL
+183 DDCSIVEKGKKSSL

-310 TIGESYTNGTSNSH
+310 TIGESHTNGTSNSH
-324 SKSDSETK
+324 SKSDSKTK

-342 LGGFLAAVGTGLRI
+342 LGGVLAAVGTGLTI
-356 TDAGA
+356 TGAGA

-375 AFGAAGKSKTSGTT
+375 AVGAAGKSKTSGTT

-520 LSHPVFRNNLT
+520 LSHPVFWNNLT

-674 RINPFSFPAGVH
+674 RINPFSFPTGVH

-959 LCKIDRMEDSRVI
+959 LCRIDRMEDSRVI
-972 FNEQKDSI
+972 FNEQKDSM

-1006 AFDVIQ
+1006 AFDVIR

-1033 IEEYKRNNN
+1033 IEEYKKNNN
-1042 TSLWNSVS
+1042 ISLWNSVS

-1068 GKCVKQYYQSKELNK
+1068 EKCVKQYCQSKELNK

-1124 WLINNSKWLNLIF
+1124 WLINNSK
-1137 DKDEYGI
+1137 

>member
-1 MSTIYDNM
+1 M
-9 GNGSEDKSAL
+9 
-19 DEVFGR
+19 
-25 SANKYEEPV
+25 
-34 VIKNAG
+34 
-40 PEMPVQEVIETS
+40 
-52 PSDLREYRQQIDT
+52 
-65 AKKALNLV
+65 
-73 DDVVLKS
+73 
-80 YLKRLDSMDIAS
+80 
-92 MPEAEGVDSCIV
+92 
-104 LFKINRMVYEEDE
+104 
-117 FATDKFISA
+117 
-126 ISSMSFA
+126 
-133 DCSVFLV
+133 
-140 IDGYRDKTDFY
+140 
-151 LGVKNN
+151 
-157 DPKRTTASVADTF
+157 
-170 KSSLVGQFPGIDI
+170 
-183 EDCSIVEKGKKSSL
+183 
-197 QEQVLRRISNASSLS
+197 S

-310 TIGESYTNGTSNSH
+310 SIGESHTNGTSSSH

-356 TDAGA
+356 TGAGA

-375 AFGAAGKSKTSGTT
+375 AVGAAGKSKTSGTT

-520 LSHPVFRNNLT
+520 LSHPVFWNNLT

-599 YTENRVKLDVKSL
+599 YIENRVKLDVKSL

-674 RINPFSFPAGVH
+674 RINPFSFPTGVH

-718 AYESCGWDLRLSV
+718 AYESCGWDLRLSI
-731 NRLSQGEDVYPSFL
+731 NRLSRGEDVYPSFL

-980 LELNSENDIKNII
+980 LELNSENDINYII

-1006 AFDVIQ
+1006 AFDIIQ

-1018 AFYMPSKVRMALLDT
+1018 AFNMPSKVRMALLDT
-1033 IEEYKRNNN
+1033 IEEYKKNNHI
-1042 TSLWNSVS
+1042 SLWNSVS

-1068 GKCVKQYYQSKELNK
+1068 EKCVRQYCQSKELNK

-1124 WLINNSKWLNLIF
+1124 WLINNSK
-1137 DKDEYGI
+1137 

>member
-40 PEMPVQEVIETS
+40 SEMPVQKVIETS
-52 PSDLREYRQQIDT
+52 PSDLREYRQQIET
-65 AKKALNLV
+65 AKNALNLV

-80 YLKRLDSMDIAS
+80 YLKRLDSMDIAF
-92 MPEAEGVDSCIV
+92 MPEAEGVDSSIV

-170 KSSLVGQFPGIDI
+170 KSSLVGQFPGINID
-183 EDCSIVEKGKKSSL
+183 DCSIVEKGKKSSL

-263 EIRNGYETIYSQLSP
+263 EIRNGYEMIYSQLSP
-278 MSTQQLA
+278 MATQQLA

-310 TIGESYTNGTSNSH
+310 TIGESHTNGTSSSH

-332 KSKIAVGSSV
+332 KSKTAVGCSV
-342 LGGFLAAVGTGLRI
+342 LGVVLSAVGFGLSATG
-356 TDAGA
+356 AGA
-361 AIGLPLMAAGGAMS
+361 TIGIPLMAAGGAMS
-375 AFGAAGKSKTSGTT
+375 AVGATGKSKTSGTT

-472 NDFASAESASTIFKS
+472 NDFASAESAATIFKS

-501 NSWIDNSQKM
+501 NSWIDNSQNV

-520 LSHPVFRNNLT
+520 LSHPVFWNNLT

-573 KEVIRNNESLMKRE
+573 KEVIRNNESVMKRE
-587 VSLGCIFDLGKA
+587 VSLGCIFDLGKVH
-599 YTENRVKLDVKSL
+599 TENHVKLDVKSL

-636 TKQVGTKFLVIE
+636 TKQVGAKFLVIE

-674 RINPFSFPAGVH
+674 RINPFSFPTGVH

-959 LCKIDRMEDSRVI
+959 LCKIDRMEGSRVI

-1018 AFYMPSKVRMALLDT
+1018 AFNMPSKVRMALLDT
-1033 IEEYKRNNN
+1033 IEEYKKNNN
-1042 TSLWNSVS
+1042 ISLWNSVS

-1057 LTDLLGIRKEF
+1057 LTELLDIRKEF
-1068 GKCVKQYYQSKELNK
+1068 EKCVRQYSQSKELNK

-1124 WLINNSKWLNLIF
+1124 WLINNSK
-1137 DKDEYGI
+1137 

>member
-25 SANKYEEPV
+25 SADKYEE
-34 VIKNAG
+34 IKNAG
-40 PEMPVQEVIETS
+40 PEMPVQKVIETS

-65 AKKALNLV
+65 AKNALNLV

-92 MPEAEGVDSCIV
+92 MPEAEGVDYSIV

-183 EDCSIVEKGKKSSL
+183 DDCSVVEKGKKSSL

-278 MSTQQLA
+278 MATQQLA

-310 TIGESYTNGTSNSH
+310 TIGESHTNGTSSSH

-332 KSKIAVGSSV
+332 KSKTAVGCSV
-342 LGGFLAAVGTGLRI
+342 LGGVLSAVGLGLSATG
-356 TDAGA
+356 AGA
-361 AIGLPLMAAGGAMS
+361 AIGIPLMAMAAGGAMS
-375 AFGAAGKSKTSGTT
+375 AVGVAGKSKTSGTT

-409 HSETFTDSLGKTA
+409 HSESFTDSLGKTT
-422 TIGSSKN
+422 TIGSGKN
-429 YTLTIHNKH
+429 YTLTLHNKH
-438 IEELMKRIDQELE
+438 IEELMKRIDLELE

-472 NDFASAESASTIFKS
+472 NDFASAESAATIFKS

-501 NSWIDNSQKM
+501 NSWIDNSQKV
-511 KMLTNSVCH
+511 KMLTNSVCR
-520 LSHPVFRNNLT
+520 LSHPVFTNNLT
-531 VNGENIKVEN
+531 VNGESIIVEN
-541 SSLLSSK
+541 SSLLCSK

-656 VFGDVNV
+656 VFGGVNV

-674 RINPFSFPAGVH
+674 RINPFSFPTGVH

-731 NRLSQGEDVYPSFL
+731 NRLSRGEDVYPSFL

-1006 AFDVIQ
+1006 AFDIIQ

-1018 AFYMPSKVRMALLDT
+1018 AFNMPSKVRMALLDT
-1033 IEEYKRNNN
+1033 IEEYKKNNHI
-1042 TSLWNSVS
+1042 SLWNSVS

-1068 GKCVKQYYQSKELNK
+1068 EKCVRQYCQSKELNK

-1104 KCLFADFSLHSSAN
+1104 KCLFADFSLHSSTN

-1124 WLINNSKWLNLIF
+1124 WLINNSK
-1137 DKDEYGI
+1137 

>member
-1 MSTIYDNM
+1 M
-9 GNGSEDKSAL
+9 
-19 DEVFGR
+19 
-25 SANKYEEPV
+25 
-34 VIKNAG
+34 
-40 PEMPVQEVIETS
+40 
-52 PSDLREYRQQIDT
+52 
-65 AKKALNLV
+65 V

-92 MPEAEGVDSCIV
+92 MPEAEGVDSSIV

-183 EDCSIVEKGKKSSL
+183 DDCSIVEKGKKSSL

-296 NRSKGVTQGKTKTQ
+296 NRSKGVTQGKTKTH
-310 TIGESYTNGTSNSH
+310 TIGESHTNGTSNSH

-342 LGGFLAAVGTGLRI
+342 LGGVLAAVGTGLTI
-356 TDAGA
+356 TGAGA

-375 AFGAAGKSKTSGTT
+375 AVGAAGKSKTSGTT

-520 LSHPVFRNNLT
+520 LSHPVFWNNLT

-548 ELAMLL
+548 ELAILL

-599 YTENRVKLDVKSL
+599 YIENRVKLDVKSL

-674 RINPFSFPAGVH
+674 RINPFSFPTGVH

-959 LCKIDRMEDSRVI
+959 LCKIDRMENSRVI

-980 LELNSENDIKNII
+980 LELNSENDINYII

-1006 AFDVIQ
+1006 AFDIIQ

-1018 AFYMPSKVRMALLDT
+1018 AFNMPSKVRMALLDT
-1033 IEEYKRNNN
+1033 IEEYKKNNHI
-1042 TSLWNSVS
+1042 SLWNSVS

-1068 GKCVKQYYQSKELNK
+1068 EKCVRQYCQSKELNK

-1124 WLINNSKWLNLIF
+1124 WLINNSK
-1137 DKDEYGI
+1137 

>member
-40 PEMPVQEVIETS
+40 SEMPVQKVIETS
-52 PSDLREYRQQIDT
+52 PSDLREYRQQIDA
-65 AKKALNLV
+65 AKNALNLV

-80 YLKRLDSMDIAS
+80 YLKRMDSMDIAS
-92 MPEAEGVDSCIV
+92 MPEAEGVDSSIV
-104 LFKINRMVYEEDE
+104 LFKINKMVYEEDE
-117 FATDKFISA
+117 FATEKFISA
-126 ISSMSFA
+126 ISSMSYA

-183 EDCSIVEKGKKSSL
+183 DDCSIVEKGKKSSL

-310 TIGESYTNGTSNSH
+310 TIGESHTNGTSNSH

-342 LGGFLAAVGTGLRI
+342 LGGVLAVVGTGL
-356 TDAGA
+356 TMTGAGA
-361 AIGLPLMAAGGAMS
+361 AIGIPLMAAGGAMS
-375 AFGAAGKSKTSGTT
+375 AVGAAGKSKTSGTT

-501 NSWIDNSQKM
+501 NSWIDNSQKV

-520 LSHPVFRNNLT
+520 LSHPVFWNNLT

-599 YTENRVKLDVKSL
+599 YTENHVKLDVKSL

-636 TKQVGTKFLVIE
+636 TKQVGAKFLVIE

-674 RINPFSFPAGVH
+674 RINPFSFPTGVH

-718 AYESCGWDLRLSV
+718 AYESCGWDLRLSI
-731 NRLSQGEDVYPSFL
+731 NRLSRGEDVYPSFL

-832 TGANTPNSAL
+832 TVANTPNSAL

-1006 AFDVIQ
+1006 AFDIIQ

-1018 AFYMPSKVRMALLDT
+1018 AFNMPSKVRMALLDT
-1033 IEEYKRNNN
+1033 IEEYKKNNHI
-1042 TSLWNSVS
+1042 SLWNSVS

-1068 GKCVKQYYQSKELNK
+1068 EKCVRQYCQSKELNK

-1124 WLINNSKWLNLIF
+1124 WLINNSK
-1137 DKDEYGI
+1137 

>member
-25 SANKYEEPV
+25 SADKYEE
-34 VIKNAG
+34 IKNADL
-40 PEMPVQEVIETS
+40 EMPVQKVIETS

-65 AKKALNLV
+65 AKNALNLV

-92 MPEAEGVDSCIV
+92 MPEAEGVDYSIV

-117 FATDKFISA
+117 FATEKFISA
-126 ISSMSFA
+126 ISSMSYA

-183 EDCSIVEKGKKSSL
+183 DDCSIVEKGKKSSL

-296 NRSKGVTQGKTKTQ
+296 NRSKGVTQGKTKTH
-310 TIGESYTNGTSNSH
+310 TIGESHTNGTSSSH

-332 KSKIAVGSSV
+332 KSKTAVCCSV
-342 LGGFLAAVGTGLRI
+342 LGGVLSAVGFGLMSTG
-356 TDAGA
+356 AGA
-361 AIGLPLMAAGGAMS
+361 AIGMPLRVMAAGGAMS
-375 AFGAAGKSKTSGTT
+375 AVGAAGKSKTTGTT

-472 NDFASAESASTIFKS
+472 NDFASAESAATIFKS

-511 KMLTNSVCH
+511 KMLTSSVCH

-674 RINPFSFPAGVH
+674 RINPFSFPTGVH

-731 NRLSQGEDVYPSFL
+731 NRLSRGEDVYPSFL

-959 LCKIDRMEDSRVI
+959 LCKIDRMENSRVI

-980 LELNSENDIKNII
+980 LELNSENDINYII
-993 EFLLAGQTENTQK
+993 EFLLTGQTENTQK
-1006 AFDVIQ
+1006 AFDIIQ

-1018 AFYMPSKVRMALLDT
+1018 AFNMPSKVRMALLDT
-1033 IEEYKRNNN
+1033 IEEYKKNNHI
-1042 TSLWNSVS
+1042 SLWNSVS

-1068 GKCVKQYYQSKELNK
+1068 EKCVRQYCQSKELNK

-1093 PLDYVSCRYCL
+1093 PLDYVSCRYCM

-1124 WLINNSKWLNLIF
+1124 WLINNSK
-1137 DKDEYGI
+1137 

>member
-40 PEMPVQEVIETS
+40 PEMPVQKVIETS

-65 AKKALNLV
+65 AKNALNLV

-92 MPEAEGVDSCIV
+92 MPEAEGVDSSIV

-151 LGVKNN
+151 MGVKNN
-157 DPKRTTASVADTF
+157 DSKRTTVSVADTF

-183 EDCSIVEKGKKSSL
+183 EDCSIIDRGKNSSL

-278 MSTQQLA
+278 MATQQLA

-310 TIGESYTNGTSNSH
+310 TIGESHTNGTSSSH
-324 SKSDSETK
+324 GKSDSETK
-332 KSKIAVGSSV
+332 KSKTAVGCSV
-342 LGGFLAAVGTGLRI
+342 LGGVLSAVGFGLSATG
-356 TDAGA
+356 AGA
-361 AIGLPLMAAGGAMS
+361 AIGIPLMAAGGVMS
-375 AFGAAGKSKTSGTT
+375 AVGATGKSKTSGTT

-520 LSHPVFRNNLT
+520 LSHPVFWNNLT

-674 RINPFSFPAGVH
+674 RINPFSFPTGVH

-731 NRLSQGEDVYPSFL
+731 NRLSRGEDVYPSFL

-959 LCKIDRMEDSRVI
+959 LCKIERMENSRVI

-980 LELNSENDIKNII
+980 LELNSENDINYII

-1006 AFDVIQ
+1006 AFDIIQ

-1018 AFYMPSKVRMALLDT
+1018 AFNMPSKVRMALLDT
-1033 IEEYKRNNN
+1033 IEEYKKNNHI
-1042 TSLWNSVS
+1042 SLWNSVS

-1068 GKCVKQYYQSKELNK
+1068 EKCVRQYCQSKELNK

-1124 WLINNSKWLNLIF
+1124 WLINNSK
-1137 DKDEYGI
+1137 

>member
-1 MSTIYDNM
+1 M
-9 GNGSEDKSAL
+9 
-19 DEVFGR
+19 
-25 SANKYEEPV
+25 
-34 VIKNAG
+34 
-40 PEMPVQEVIETS
+40 
-52 PSDLREYRQQIDT
+52 
-65 AKKALNLV
+65 
-73 DDVVLKS
+73 
-80 YLKRLDSMDIAS
+80 
-92 MPEAEGVDSCIV
+92 
-104 LFKINRMVYEEDE
+104 
-117 FATDKFISA
+117 
-126 ISSMSFA
+126 
-133 DCSVFLV
+133 
-140 IDGYRDKTDFY
+140 
-151 LGVKNN
+151 
-157 DPKRTTASVADTF
+157 
-170 KSSLVGQFPGIDI
+170 
-183 EDCSIVEKGKKSSL
+183 
-197 QEQVLRRISNASSLS
+197 LRRISNASSLS

-285 YSTNESLANAI
+285 YSTNESLVNAI
-296 NRSKGVTQGKTKTQ
+296 NRSKGVTQGKTKTH
-310 TIGESYTNGTSNSH
+310 TIGESHTNGTSSSH

-332 KSKIAVGSSV
+332 KSKTAVCCSV
-342 LGGFLAAVGTGLRI
+342 LGGVLSAVGFGLMSTG
-356 TDAGA
+356 AGA
-361 AIGLPLMAAGGAMS
+361 AIGMPLMVMAAGGAMS
-375 AFGAAGKSKTSGTT
+375 AVGAAGKSKTTGTT

-472 NDFASAESASTIFKS
+472 NDFASAESAATIFKS

-511 KMLTNSVCH
+511 KMLTSSVCH

-674 RINPFSFPAGVH
+674 RINPFSFPTGVH

-731 NRLSQGEDVYPSFL
+731 NRLSRGEDVYPSFL

-959 LCKIDRMEDSRVI
+959 LCKIDRMENSRVI

-980 LELNSENDIKNII
+980 LELNSENDINYII

-1006 AFDVIQ
+1006 AFDIIQ

-1018 AFYMPSKVRMALLDT
+1018 AFNMPSKVRMALLDT
-1033 IEEYKRNNN
+1033 IEEYKKNNHI
-1042 TSLWNSVS
+1042 SLWNSVS

-1068 GKCVKQYYQSKELNK
+1068 EKCVRQYCQSKELNK

-1093 PLDYVSCRYCL
+1093 PLDYVSCRYCM

-1124 WLINNSKWLNLIF
+1124 WLINNSK
-1137 DKDEYGI
+1137 

>member
-1 MSTIYDNM
+1 
-9 GNGSEDKSAL
+9 
-19 DEVFGR
+19 
-25 SANKYEEPV
+25 
-34 VIKNAG
+34 
-40 PEMPVQEVIETS
+40 
-52 PSDLREYRQQIDT
+52 
-65 AKKALNLV
+65 
-73 DDVVLKS
+73 
-80 YLKRLDSMDIAS
+80 
-92 MPEAEGVDSCIV
+92 
-104 LFKINRMVYEEDE
+104 
-117 FATDKFISA
+117 
-126 ISSMSFA
+126 
-133 DCSVFLV
+133 
-140 IDGYRDKTDFY
+140 
-151 LGVKNN
+151 
-157 DPKRTTASVADTF
+157 
-170 KSSLVGQFPGIDI
+170 
-183 EDCSIVEKGKKSSL
+183 
-197 QEQVLRRISNASSLS
+197 
-212 SYVGI
+212 
-217 PAFKDED
+217 
-224 GKYDNKNYVQGT
+224 
-236 EKLAQ
+236 
-241 AMQGKRYT
+241 
-249 AIILASNLTTDVVT
+249 
-263 EIRNGYETIYSQLSP
+263 
-278 MSTQQLA
+278 
-285 YSTNESLANAI
+285 
-296 NRSKGVTQGKTKTQ
+296 
-310 TIGESYTNGTSNSH
+310 
-324 SKSDSETK
+324 
-332 KSKIAVGSSV
+332 
-342 LGGFLAAVGTGLRI
+342 
-356 TDAGA
+356 
-361 AIGLPLMAAGGAMS
+361 
-375 AFGAAGKSKTSGTT
+375 
-389 DTYGTS
+389 
-395 QSDTENRSMSDAES
+395 
-409 HSETFTDSLGKTA
+409 
-422 TIGSSKN
+422 
-429 YTLTIHNKH
+429 
-438 IEELMKRIDQELE
+438 MKRIDQELE

-472 NDFASAESASTIFKS
+472 NDFASAESAATIFKS

-573 KEVIRNNESLMKRE
+573 KEVIRNNENLMKRE

-656 VFGDVNV
+656 VFGDVKV

-674 RINPFSFPAGVH
+674 RINPFSFPTGVH

-972 FNEQKDSI
+972 FYEQKDSI

-1018 AFYMPSKVRMALLDT
+1018 AFNMPSKVRMALLDT
-1033 IEEYKRNNN
+1033 IEEYKNNN
-1042 TSLWNSVS
+1042 NISLWNSVS

-1057 LTDLLGIRKEF
+1057 LTDLLDIRKEF
-1068 GKCVKQYYQSKELNK
+1068 EKCVRQYCQSKELNK

-1093 PLDYVSCRYCL
+1093 SLDYVSCRYCL

-1124 WLINNSKWLNLIF
+1124 WLINNSK
-1137 DKDEYGI
+1137 

>member
-9 GNGSEDKSAL
+9 GNDSEDKSAL

-40 PEMPVQEVIETS
+40 SEMPVQKVLETS
-52 PSDLREYRQQIDT
+52 PSDLCEYRQQIDM
-65 AKKALNLV
+65 AKNALNLV

-92 MPEAEGVDSCIV
+92 MPEAEGVDSSIV

-170 KSSLVGQFPGIDI
+170 KSSLMGQFPGIDI

-310 TIGESYTNGTSNSH
+310 TIGESHTNGTSNSH

-342 LGGFLAAVGTGLRI
+342 LGGVLAAVGTGLTI
-356 TDAGA
+356 TGAGA

-375 AFGAAGKSKTSGTT
+375 AVGAAGKSKTSGTT

-520 LSHPVFRNNLT
+520 LSHPVFWNNLT

-674 RINPFSFPAGVH
+674 RINPFSFPTGVH

-731 NRLSQGEDVYPSFL
+731 NRLSRGEDVYPSFL

-959 LCKIDRMEDSRVI
+959 LCKIDRMENSRVI

-980 LELNSENDIKNII
+980 LELNSENDINYII

-1006 AFDVIQ
+1006 AFDIIQ

-1018 AFYMPSKVRMALLDT
+1018 AFNMPSKVRMALLDT
-1033 IEEYKRNNN
+1033 IEEYKKNNYI
-1042 TSLWNSVS
+1042 SLWNSVS

-1068 GKCVKQYYQSKELNK
+1068 EKCVRQYCQSKELNK

-1124 WLINNSKWLNLIF
+1124 WLINNSK
-1137 DKDEYGI
+1137 

>member
-25 SANKYEEPV
+25 SADKYEE
-34 VIKNAG
+34 IKNAG
-40 PEMPVQEVIETS
+40 PEMPVQKVIETS

-65 AKKALNLV
+65 AKNALNLV

-92 MPEAEGVDSCIV
+92 MPEAEGVDYSIV

-117 FATDKFISA
+117 FATEKFISA
-126 ISSMSFA
+126 ISSMSYA

-183 EDCSIVEKGKKSSL
+183 DDCSIVEKGKKSSL

-285 YSTNESLANAI
+285 YSTNESLVNAI
-296 NRSKGVTQGKTKTQ
+296 NRSKGVTQGKTKTH
-310 TIGESYTNGTSNSH
+310 TIGESHTNGTSSSH

-332 KSKIAVGSSV
+332 KSKTAVCCSV
-342 LGGFLAAVGTGLRI
+342 LGGVLSAVGFGLMSTG
-356 TDAGA
+356 AGA
-361 AIGLPLMAAGGAMS
+361 AIGMPLMVMAAGGAMS
-375 AFGAAGKSKTSGTT
+375 AVGAAGKSKTTGTT

-472 NDFASAESASTIFKS
+472 NDFASAESAATIFKS

-511 KMLTNSVCH
+511 KMLTSSVCH

-674 RINPFSFPAGVH
+674 RINPFSFPTGVH

-731 NRLSQGEDVYPSFL
+731 NRLSRGEDVYPSFL

-959 LCKIDRMEDSRVI
+959 LCKIDRMENSRVI

-980 LELNSENDIKNII
+980 LELNSENDINYII

-1006 AFDVIQ
+1006 AFDIIQ

-1018 AFYMPSKVRMALLDT
+1018 AFNMPSKVRMALLDT
-1033 IEEYKRNNN
+1033 IEEYKKNNHI
-1042 TSLWNSVS
+1042 SLWNSVS

-1068 GKCVKQYYQSKELNK
+1068 EKCVRQYCQSKELNK

-1093 PLDYVSCRYCL
+1093 PLDYVSCRYCM

-1124 WLINNSKWLNLIF
+1124 WLINNSK
-1137 DKDEYGI
+1137 

>member
-9 GNGSEDKSAL
+9 GNGSEDKSSL

-40 PEMPVQEVIETS
+40 PEMPVQQVIETS
-52 PSDLREYRQQIDT
+52 PSDLCEYRQQIDM
-65 AKKALNLV
+65 AKNALNLV

-92 MPEAEGVDSCIV
+92 MPEAEGVDSSIV

-151 LGVKNN
+151 MGVKNN
-157 DPKRTTASVADTF
+157 DSKRTTVSVADTF

-183 EDCSIVEKGKKSSL
+183 EDCSIIDRGKNSSL

-278 MSTQQLA
+278 MATQQLA

-310 TIGESYTNGTSNSH
+310 TIGESHTNGTSSSH
-324 SKSDSETK
+324 GKSDSETK
-332 KSKIAVGSSV
+332 KSKTAVGCSV
-342 LGGFLAAVGTGLRI
+342 LGGVLSAVGLGLSATG
-356 TDAGA
+356 AGA
-361 AIGLPLMAAGGAMS
+361 AIGIPLMAAGGVMS
-375 AFGAAGKSKTSGTT
+375 AVGATGKSKTSGTT

-520 LSHPVFRNNLT
+520 LSHPVFWNNLT

-674 RINPFSFPAGVH
+674 RINPFSFPTGVH

-731 NRLSQGEDVYPSFL
+731 NRLSRGEDVYPSFL

-959 LCKIDRMEDSRVI
+959 LCRIDRMENSRVI

-980 LELNSENDIKNII
+980 LELNSENDINYII

-1006 AFDVIQ
+1006 AFDIIQ

-1018 AFYMPSKVRMALLDT
+1018 AFNMPSKVRMALLDT
-1033 IEEYKRNNN
+1033 IEEYKKNNHI
-1042 TSLWNSVS
+1042 SLWNSVS

-1068 GKCVKQYYQSKELNK
+1068 EKCVRQYCQSKELNK

-1124 WLINNSKWLNLIF
+1124 WLINNSK
-1137 DKDEYGI
+1137 

>member
-25 SANKYEEPV
+25 SADKYEE
-34 VIKNAG
+34 IKNAG
-40 PEMPVQEVIETS
+40 PEMPVQKVIETS

-65 AKKALNLV
+65 AKNALNLV

-92 MPEAEGVDSCIV
+92 MPEAEGVDYSIV

-117 FATDKFISA
+117 FATEKFISA
-126 ISSMSFA
+126 ISSMSYA

-183 EDCSIVEKGKKSSL
+183 DDCSIVEKGKKSSL

-285 YSTNESLANAI
+285 YSTNESLVNAI
-296 NRSKGVTQGKTKTQ
+296 NRSKGVTQGKTKTH
-310 TIGESYTNGTSNSH
+310 TIGESHTNGTSSSH

-332 KSKIAVGSSV
+332 KSKTAVCCSV
-342 LGGFLAAVGTGLRI
+342 LGGVLSAVGFGLMSTG
-356 TDAGA
+356 AGA
-361 AIGLPLMAAGGAMS
+361 AIGMPLMVMAAGGAMS
-375 AFGAAGKSKTSGTT
+375 AVGAAGKSKTTGTT

-472 NDFASAESASTIFKS
+472 NDFASAESAATIFKS

-511 KMLTNSVCH
+511 KMLTSSVCH

-674 RINPFSFPAGVH
+674 RINPFSFPTGVH

-731 NRLSQGEDVYPSFL
+731 NRLSRGEDVYPSFL

-959 LCKIDRMEDSRVI
+959 LCKIDRMENSRVI

-980 LELNSENDIKNII
+980 LELNSENDINYII

-1006 AFDVIQ
+1006 AFDIIQ

-1018 AFYMPSKVRMALLDT
+1018 AFNMPSKVRMALLDT
-1033 IEEYKRNNN
+1033 IEEYKKNNHI
-1042 TSLWNSVS
+1042 SLWNSVS

-1068 GKCVKQYYQSKELNK
+1068 EKCVRQYCQSKELNK

-1093 PLDYVSCRYCL
+1093 PLDYVSCRYCM

-1118 KKMAEE
+1118 KK
-1124 WLINNSKWLNLIF
+1124 WQKNGL
-1137 DKDEYGI
+1137 

>member
-9 GNGSEDKSAL
+9 GNDSEDKSAL

-40 PEMPVQEVIETS
+40 PEMPVQKVLETS
-52 PSDLREYRQQIDT
+52 PSDLCEYRQQIDM
-65 AKKALNLV
+65 AKNALNLV

-92 MPEAEGVDSCIV
+92 MPEAEGVDSSIV

-170 KSSLVGQFPGIDI
+170 KSSLMGQFPGIDI

-296 NRSKGVTQGKTKTQ
+296 NRSKGVTQGTTKTQ
-310 TIGESYTNGTSNSH
+310 TIGESHTNGTSNSH

-342 LGGFLAAVGTGLRI
+342 LGGVLAAVGTRLTI
-356 TDAGA
+356 TGAGA

-375 AFGAAGKSKTSGTT
+375 AVGAAGKSKTSGTT

-520 LSHPVFRNNLT
+520 LSHPVFWNNLT

-674 RINPFSFPAGVH
+674 RINPFSFPTGVH

-731 NRLSQGEDVYPSFL
+731 NRLSRGEDVYPSFL

-959 LCKIDRMEDSRVI
+959 LCKIDRMENSRVI

-980 LELNSENDIKNII
+980 LELNSENDINYII

-1006 AFDVIQ
+1006 AFDIIQ

-1018 AFYMPSKVRMALLDT
+1018 AFNMPSKVRMALLDT
-1033 IEEYKRNNN
+1033 IEEYKKNNYI
-1042 TSLWNSVS
+1042 SLWNSVS

-1068 GKCVKQYYQSKELNK
+1068 EKCVRQYCQSKELNK

-1124 WLINNSKWLNLIF
+1124 WLINNSK
-1137 DKDEYGI
+1137 

>member
-40 PEMPVQEVIETS
+40 PEMPVQKVIETS
-52 PSDLREYRQQIDT
+52 PSDLCEYRQQIDM
-65 AKKALNLV
+65 AKNALNLV

-92 MPEAEGVDSCIV
+92 MPEAEGVDSSIV

-151 LGVKNN
+151 MGVKNN
-157 DPKRTTASVADTF
+157 DSKRTTVSVADTF

-183 EDCSIVEKGKKSSL
+183 EDCSIIDRGKNSSL

-249 AIILASNLTTDVVT
+249 AIILASNLTTYVVT

-310 TIGESYTNGTSNSH
+310 TIGESHTNGTSNSH

-511 KMLTNSVCH
+511 KMLTNSVCR
-520 LSHPVFRNNLT
+520 LSHPVFTNNLT
-531 VNGENIKVEN
+531 VNGESIMVEN

-554 SLPHKSVPGFPVV
+554 SLPHKSVPGFHVV

-573 KEVIRNNESLMKRE
+573 KEVIRNNESVMKRE

-674 RINPFSFPAGVH
+674 RINPFSFPTGVH

-788 SVNELSNMVLFD
+788 SVNELSDMVLFD

-959 LCKIDRMEDSRVI
+959 LCKIDRMENSRVI

-980 LELNSENDIKNII
+980 LELNSENDINYII

-1006 AFDVIQ
+1006 AFDIIQ

-1018 AFYMPSKVRMALLDT
+1018 AFNMPSKVRMALLDT
-1033 IEEYKRNNN
+1033 IEEYKKNNHI
-1042 TSLWNSVS
+1042 SLWNSVS

-1068 GKCVKQYYQSKELNK
+1068 EKCVRQYCQSKELNK

-1124 WLINNSKWLNLIF
+1124 WLINNSK
-1137 DKDEYGI
+1137 